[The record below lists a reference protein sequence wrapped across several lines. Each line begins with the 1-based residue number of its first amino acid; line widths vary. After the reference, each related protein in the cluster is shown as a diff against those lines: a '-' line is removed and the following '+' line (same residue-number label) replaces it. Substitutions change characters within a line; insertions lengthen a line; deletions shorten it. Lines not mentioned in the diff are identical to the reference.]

1 MLAQAILLLLIFW
14 SGRRGG
20 RTSLAARAT
29 GSALMLGGISLGL
42 LSGRRLGR
50 NLTPLPAPIE
60 GGELVTSGAYAY
72 VRHPIYSA
80 LLLLCTG
87 FGLWRGDGAA
97 LLYTALLAVL
107 FDRKATFEEGQLAAK
122 YPDYPAYRR
131 RVGKFWP
138 KL

>member
-1 MLAQAILLLLIFW
+1 MLVQAILLLLIFW

-20 RTSLAARAT
+20 RTSIAARAT

-60 GGELVTSGAYAY
+60 GGTLVTSGAYAY

-87 FGLWRGDGAA
+87 FGIWRGSGPA
-97 LLYTALLAVL
+97 LGYTAILALL
-107 FDRKATFEEGQLAAK
+107 FDRKTAFRGAAT
-122 YPDYPAYRR
+122 RR
-131 RVGKFWP
+131 
-138 KL
+138 